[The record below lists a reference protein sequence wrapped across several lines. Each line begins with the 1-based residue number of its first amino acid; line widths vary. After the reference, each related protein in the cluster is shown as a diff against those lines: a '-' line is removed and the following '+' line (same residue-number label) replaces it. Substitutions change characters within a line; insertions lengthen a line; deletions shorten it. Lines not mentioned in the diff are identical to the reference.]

1 MSVVALS
8 GLSQAKLLDWYDA
21 NQRPL
26 PWRETDDPWAILLSE
41 ILLQQTQVSRGIVFW
56 HRMIEA
62 FPTIQSMA
70 TSPVDS
76 VLKAWEGA
84 GYYSRARRLH
94 ALSQHVMLPSSEGGY
109 DGLLP
114 QSYESL
120 LTLPGIGPY
129 TAAAVASIAFGQPS
143 ACVDGNIR
151 RVMAR
156 QQKKLEP
163 TNRQVQSWADQH
175 LVHQRSGDWNQA
187 LMELGATVC
196 TPQKPQCQHCPI
208 ESSCQGREGPTAY
221 PKAKKTKVKEVTLWT
236 CVEFDIRGNP
246 IVHQRDKDGLFGGL
260 WGPQINEGDVPEAM
274 HEQIFAGVVKHKLSH
289 RSMTVHV
296 FISTK
301 TSTKLALPLSEVA
314 TSVLDQKIIDAI
326 KSTGYFSSM
335 SVTK

>member
-1 MSVVALS
+1 M
-8 GLSQAKLLDWYDA
+8 
-21 NQRPL
+21 
-26 PWRETDDPWAILLSE
+26 
-41 ILLQQTQVSRGIVFW
+41 
-56 HRMIEA
+56 
-62 FPTIQSMA
+62 
-70 TSPVDS
+70 
-76 VLKAWEGA
+76 
-84 GYYSRARRLH
+84 
-94 ALSQHVMLPSSEGGY
+94 
-109 DGLLP
+109 LP

-175 LVHQRSGDWNQA
+175 LVHQRAGDWNQA

-274 HEQIFAGVVKHKLSH
+274 HEQGVRWAYFLTWEGAEQGPRSVPRQRLSDAY
-289 RSMTVHV
+289 RAPVT
-296 FISTK
+296 ITLDEWLGSTPPNK
-301 TSTKLALPLSEVA
+301 AE
-314 TSVLDQKIIDAI
+314 
-326 KSTGYFSSM
+326 
-335 SVTK
+335 